1 MNKSKQIFELY
12 IDYLVTSLSY
22 TTATGL
28 SNLLDGEISHDQVT
42 RCLSHKQF
50 TSCMFMGTCKKK
62 VREIESDDGIL
73 IFNDTVQ
80 EKPYATENALI
91 SWHFR
96 SYRWPFR

>member
-1 MNKSKQIFELY
+1 
-12 IDYLVTSLSY
+12 
-22 TTATGL
+22 
-28 SNLLDGEISHDQVT
+28 
-42 RCLSHKQF
+42 
-50 TSCMFMGTCKKK
+50 MGKCKKK